1 MKKKIF
7 FISLMFLAVMK
18 MMAQEIMGKII
29 TEGGAKIENVLI
41 INIKSNEKTYS
52 NEEGYFKISA
62 RNGEEIRLVKRGYER
77 FVYIVKEVD
86 FQREV
91 VLKMNHSEITIDELI
106 LAKIKLT
113 GDLAKDTKALNKEST
128 NEKLQKSLGIATIEK
143 QVKSLGSSGISFD
156 PNNLFGK
163 QKRQKKILVKYE
175 NQENNAEWI
184 KIRIEENYF
193 TKKGIPRERI
203 MEFISFALTEKSE
216 LSASVKKRNLTQ
228 VRSILEQVFPIYLKR
243 LRE

>member
-7 FISLMFLAVMK
+7 FISLMFLSVMK
-18 MMAQEIMGKII
+18 MMAQEITGKII
-29 TEGGAKIENVLI
+29 TEDEIKIGNVMI
-41 INIKSNEKTYS
+41 ININTNEKTYS
-52 NEEGYFKISA
+52 DAEGNFHIAAKI
-62 RNGEEIRLVKRGYER
+62 GEEIRLIKKGYER
-77 FVYIVKEVD
+77 LVYIIKSVD
-86 FQREV
+86 LQKGI
-91 VLKMNHSEITIDELI
+91 VLKMNHSEIIIDELV

-113 GDLAKDTKALNKEST
+113 GDLAKDTKALDKESK

-163 QKRQKKILVKYE
+163 QKRQKKILAKYE
-175 NQENNAEWI
+175 NYENHAEWV
-184 KIRIEENYF
+184 KIRIEESYF
-193 TKKGIPRERI
+193 TEKGVPRERI

-216 LSASVKKRNLTQ
+216 LSASIKRRNITQ
-228 VRSILEQVFPIYLKR
+228 VRSVLEQVFPIYLKR

>member
-18 MMAQEIMGKII
+18 MMAQEIKGKII
-29 TEGGAKIENVLI
+29 TEDGVKIENVLI
-41 INIKSNEKTYS
+41 INIKNNEKTYS
-52 NEEGYFKISA
+52 NAEGYFKISA

-184 KIRIEENYF
+184 KIRIDENYF
-193 TKKGIPRERI
+193 TEKGVPRERI

-216 LSASVKKRNLTQ
+216 LSASIKRRNITQ

>member
-7 FISLMFLAVMK
+7 FISLMFLSVMK
-18 MMAQEIMGKII
+18 MMAQEITGKII
-29 TEGGAKIENVLI
+29 TEDEIKIGNVMI
-41 INIKSNEKTYS
+41 ININTNEKTYS
-52 NEEGYFKISA
+52 DAEGNFHIAAKI
-62 RNGEEIRLVKRGYER
+62 GEEIRLIKKGYER
-77 FVYIVKEVD
+77 LVYIIKSVD
-86 FQREV
+86 LQKGI
-91 VLKMNHSEITIDELI
+91 VLKMNHSEIIIDELV

-113 GDLAKDTKALNKEST
+113 GDLAKDTKALDKESK

-163 QKRQKKILVKYE
+163 QKRQKKILAKYE

-184 KIRIEENYF
+184 KIRIDENYF
-193 TKKGIPRERI
+193 TEKGVPRERI

-216 LSASVKKRNLTQ
+216 LSASIKRRNITQ

>member
-7 FISLMFLAVMK
+7 FIGLMFLAVMK
-18 MMAQEIMGKII
+18 MMAQEITGKII
-29 TEGGAKIENVLI
+29 TEDEINIGNVMI
-41 INIKSNEKTYS
+41 ININTNEKTYS
-52 NEEGYFKISA
+52 DAEGNFHIAAKI
-62 RNGEEIRLVKRGYER
+62 GEEIRLIKKGYER
-77 FVYIVKEVD
+77 LVYIIKSVD
-86 FQREV
+86 LQKGI
-91 VLKMNHSEITIDELI
+91 VLKMNHSEIIIDELV

-113 GDLAKDTKALNKEST
+113 GDLAKDTKALDKESK

-175 NQENNAEWI
+175 NHENHAEWV
-184 KIRIEENYF
+184 KIRIEESYF
-193 TKKGIPRERI
+193 TEKGVPRERI

-216 LSASVKKRNLTQ
+216 LSASIKRRNITQ

>member
-7 FISLMFLAVMK
+7 FISLMFLSVMK
-18 MMAQEIMGKII
+18 MMAQEITGKII
-29 TEGGAKIENVLI
+29 TEDEIKIGNVMI
-41 INIKSNEKTYS
+41 ININTNEKTYS
-52 NEEGYFKISA
+52 DAEGNFHIAVKI
-62 RNGEEIRLVKRGYER
+62 GEEIRLIKKGYER
-77 FVYIVKEVD
+77 LVYIIKSVD
-86 FQREV
+86 LQKGI
-91 VLKMNHSEITIDELI
+91 VLKMNHSEIIIDELV

-113 GDLAKDTKALNKEST
+113 GDLAKDTKALDKESK

-175 NQENNAEWI
+175 NHENHAEWV
-184 KIRIEENYF
+184 KIRIEESYF
-193 TKKGIPRERI
+193 TEKGVPRERI

-216 LSASVKKRNLTQ
+216 LSASIKRRNITQ
-228 VRSILEQVFPIYLKR
+228 VRSVLEQVFPIYLKR

>member
-1 MKKKIF
+1 
-7 FISLMFLAVMK
+7 MFLSVMK
-18 MMAQEIMGKII
+18 MMAQEITGKII
-29 TEGGAKIENVLI
+29 TEDEIKIGNVMI
-41 INIKSNEKTYS
+41 ININTNEKTYS
-52 NEEGYFKISA
+52 DAEGNFHIAAKI
-62 RNGEEIRLVKRGYER
+62 GEEIRLIKKGYER
-77 FVYIVKEVD
+77 LVYIIKSVD
-86 FQREV
+86 LQKGI
-91 VLKMNHSEITIDELI
+91 VLKMNHSEIIIDELV

-113 GDLAKDTKALNKEST
+113 GDLAKDTKALDKESK

-163 QKRQKKILVKYE
+163 QKRQKKILAKYE
-175 NQENNAEWI
+175 NYENHAEWV
-184 KIRIEENYF
+184 KIRIEESYF
-193 TKKGIPRERI
+193 TEKGVPRERI

-216 LSASVKKRNLTQ
+216 LSASIKRRNITQ